1 MSLTITSTIQTIEG
15 FDVTNAYG
23 RVAVVDNPA
32 GVELEQLVE
41 LFSSEQ
47 AFLDG
52 KAQLN
57 AAAVITNCKAPYD
70 RTVQGV
76 DILDLAHDNLIVAL
90 AQQGVTATK
99 NL

>member
-1 MSLTITSTIQTIEG
+1 MSLTITSTLQTIEG

-52 KAQLN
+52 KSQFQAT
-57 AAAVITNCKAPYD
+57 AVVTNCKAPYD

-76 DILDLAHDNLIVAL
+76 DILDLAHDNLIAAL

>member
-52 KAQLN
+52 KSQFSASS
-57 AAAVITNCKAPYD
+57 VITNCKAPYD
-70 RTVQGV
+70 RAVQGV
-76 DILDLAHDNLIVAL
+76 DILDLAHDNLIASL